1 MVDMGSTACDGMYSK
16 LIDKD
21 SQYLDDSELRGP
33 EVHTG
38 KNIKKCFLYKGIDLG
53 KLYK

>member
-21 SQYLDDSELRGP
+21 SQYLDDSELRGH
-33 EVHTG
+33 EVHAG
-38 KNIKKCFLYKGIDLG
+38 KNIKKCLLYQKNYLG